1 MTSPASNWQPAGQDP
16 FRDGEMAVKVQQMG
30 LKVHYTFDKL
40 DQTRCLAR
48 LPQLIQV
55 QTLYLDEKT
64 TVGIVDLSLCL
75 NAVAQGS
82 PELINACTN
91 PNSTIDYA
99 VYVHDYSEPEAPLV
113 GHGMLSG
120 LVKSQDADGTDNLA
134 MVTGL
139 VTRNMLAMFG
149 KGVSHTLEVKMKFS
163 ESQKVPLITLRQTAT
178 MAASS
183 EIQPYIENALT
194 SAGNAEWAMLVQSN
208 PQLTAQ
214 LPHVPTPQQSH
225 IPSIETTSR
234 GQSPSVVPSRVASP
248 AVASRLSRQNSFSL
262 PTQRQLSRQGTPVDT
277 PTSIQQKPT
286 AEGATPIDTTAN
298 RPPSR
303 TSRKRGTTGRP
314 RGRPRKN
321 PTPSEPNGNT
331 SGYEEGTDD
340 DPPLKRRATTMAVA
354 KTVNSPFSSVPES
367 LRVAASTSGSIRTFR
382 PVGTPEPSATGHL
395 QDVPR
400 APTPVPFGDNIR
412 PRVSG
417 SLRRTSTLNHEQSN
431 SQLSV
436 VQHEDA
442 RSPNE
447 LSVGAPTPLSEAS
460 TPDFGSSPPM
470 PRTAQYLQHSS
481 PTPSSPILP
490 PMPPST
496 NDSGFMSGG
505 LDDFPEDNRTTPRAS
520 SRKPANI
527 MCRDKLV
534 PVHVFR
540 AASGEPVDYKGS
552 ENSHAKRKRAGTLTP
567 GSNPAVMAA
576 GPPPP
581 RPHYPQQAPKMLLPR
596 LQPAPQLPDHTT
608 QSLLL
613 PVACNEPSSSHNGTP
628 NTPAQHRVEAHDS
641 DATPVQQ
648 HLHPQIPNDQRL
660 SQPSLEK
667 DSQGQSDAHV
677 EPLVETSQPDR
688 TNATTMPD
696 LNFDLT
702 TDLNM
707 FSVADESL
715 LALGDAISFDK
726 ALADIHAQQSQTP
739 LTDIM
744 EPLPV
749 TQATDIPK
757 EQRAQQPAVTPSAD
771 NIQQPLTKTSA
782 SRKPSKRK
790 VPSPSTS
797 TPHPTSFSEAP
808 CPPSDVAVL
817 LLPPAATTSPPTA
830 RFNKNYVK
838 KQAIKE
844 RLEQAI
850 QNGEMPPFCNNCGA
864 IETPTWRKVFVRE
877 CMGTPVYHEYSD
889 KPGRVT
895 AIEVTSRDDDQ
906 TPTGYR
912 LMKKALGPEDDKT
925 QWRDNLL
932 CNPCGIWLCKNN
944 KHRPKDRWEK
954 DAERLGQERRRRGTG
969 RAPVRKRKTASASFA
984 MNNMSNYPVP
994 TSESNIMT
1002 DPLAP
1007 NDNLSPIPEAQ
1018 VASRTVTANN
1028 TTMGISS
1035 IDAVLSNSGPTICQ
1049 SVNSAPSASDSATQ
1063 SQPST
1068 AAPTP
1073 ENEDFSGLGQTQRLL
1088 FPSQGNNNVKKDAT
1102 QIHNGTSQSSV
1113 ANTAPNQI
1121 DIDVQDR
1128 QPGNEN
1134 RIGAEEPAIKM
1145 LATSQPTLDD
1155 EIEALF
1161 SNGSPASTINS
1172 PFTPPPP
1179 ERSGVGFKTPSRPTP
1194 SHRPV
1199 TRSVSRSLRSE
1210 KSSQH
1215 SRTSPEAMPQT
1226 PSRTPKSSAISG
1238 LRVAESPSLRR
1249 SPRINRISRESGRRV
1264 LSIGG
1269 KHVEASMN
1277 DIDAALAEF
1286 SRSINDDVSSR
1297 QQNGDGSTTT
1307 LESLT
1312 NQWSPNKDWNSIFDV
1327 DMLHSLPQEDLD
1339 LLTKSLE
1346 TSHGDAAV

>member
-1 MTSPASNWQPAGQDP
+1 MTSPASNWQPAGQVP
-16 FRDGEMAVKVQQMG
+16 FQDGEMTVKVQQMG

-40 DQTRCLAR
+40 EQSRCLAR

-64 TVGIVDLSLCL
+64 TVGVVDLSLCL
-75 NAVAQGS
+75 GAVAQGS

-99 VYVHDYSEPEAPLV
+99 VYVHDYSEPDAPLV

-120 LVKSQDADGTDNLA
+120 LVKSQDANGTDNLA

-183 EIQPYIENALT
+183 EIQPSIENTLT
-194 SAGNAEWAMLVQSN
+194 STGNAEWAMLVQSN

-214 LPHVPTPQQSH
+214 LPHNLLPLAIYKMFLALLRRYPLAIIFALEFQAHFVARLPSTKNSPIVSYQSCNMKMH
-225 IPSIETTSR
+225 GHQT
-234 GQSPSVVPSRVASP
+234 
-248 AVASRLSRQNSFSL
+248 NSLQAPPLLF
-262 PTQRQLSRQGTPVDT
+262 
-277 PTSIQQKPT
+277 QKP
-286 AEGATPIDTTAN
+286 
-298 RPPSR
+298 
-303 TSRKRGTTGRP
+303 
-314 RGRPRKN
+314 
-321 PTPSEPNGNT
+321 
-331 SGYEEGTDD
+331 
-340 DPPLKRRATTMAVA
+340 
-354 KTVNSPFSSVPES
+354 
-367 LRVAASTSGSIRTFR
+367 
-382 PVGTPEPSATGHL
+382 
-395 QDVPR
+395 
-400 APTPVPFGDNIR
+400 
-412 PRVSG
+412 
-417 SLRRTSTLNHEQSN
+417 
-431 SQLSV
+431 
-436 VQHEDA
+436 
-442 RSPNE
+442 
-447 LSVGAPTPLSEAS
+447 
-460 TPDFGSSPPM
+460 
-470 PRTAQYLQHSS
+470 
-481 PTPSSPILP
+481 
-490 PMPPST
+490 
-496 NDSGFMSGG
+496 
-505 LDDFPEDNRTTPRAS
+505 
-520 SRKPANI
+520 
-527 MCRDKLV
+527 
-534 PVHVFR
+534 
-540 AASGEPVDYKGS
+540 
-552 ENSHAKRKRAGTLTP
+552 
-567 GSNPAVMAA
+567 
-576 GPPPP
+576 
-581 RPHYPQQAPKMLLPR
+581 
-596 LQPAPQLPDHTT
+596 
-608 QSLLL
+608 
-613 PVACNEPSSSHNGTP
+613 
-628 NTPAQHRVEAHDS
+628 RVEAHDS

-648 HLHPQIPNDQRL
+648 QLHPQIPNGQLL

-667 DSQGQSDAHV
+667 DIQVQSNTHV
-677 EPLVETSQPDR
+677 QPLVETSQSDH

-702 TDLNM
+702 TDINM

-749 TQATDIPK
+749 TQPTDIPK
-757 EQRAQQPAVTPSAD
+757 EQQVQQPAVTPNAD

-782 SRKPSKRK
+782 SRRPSKRK
-790 VPSPSTS
+790 APSPSTS

-808 CPPSDVAVL
+808 CPPSDVATL
-817 LLPPAATTSPPTA
+817 LLPLAATTSPPTA

-877 CMGTPVYHEYSD
+877 CTGTPVYHEYSD

-906 TPTGYR
+906 NPTGYR

-1007 NDNLSPIPEAQ
+1007 NDNLSPIQEAQ

-1035 IDAVLSNSGPTICQ
+1035 IDA
-1049 SVNSAPSASDSATQ
+1049 
-1063 SQPST
+1063 
-1068 AAPTP
+1068 
-1073 ENEDFSGLGQTQRLL
+1073 
-1088 FPSQGNNNVKKDAT
+1088 
-1102 QIHNGTSQSSV
+1102 
-1113 ANTAPNQI
+1113 
-1121 DIDVQDR
+1121 
-1128 QPGNEN
+1128 
-1134 RIGAEEPAIKM
+1134 
-1145 LATSQPTLDD
+1145 
-1155 EIEALF
+1155 
-1161 SNGSPASTINS
+1161 
-1172 PFTPPPP
+1172 
-1179 ERSGVGFKTPSRPTP
+1179 
-1194 SHRPV
+1194 
-1199 TRSVSRSLRSE
+1199 
-1210 KSSQH
+1210 
-1215 SRTSPEAMPQT
+1215 T
-1226 PSRTPKSSAISG
+1226 PSRTPRSSAISG

-1249 SPRINRISRESGRRV
+1249 SPRINRISRESGRKV

-1327 DMLHSLPQEDLD
+1327 DMLHTIAADLATFFPNAERLEPDIITELSSIMRLHELSVEDLFYKWESFCIKMECESANISLESVRSFKRDVQDALERSMRMQTSVAVTGSARRNVQSGGSAMGTPRAPVRTGDVFGMLEGLIQTPGSNKLSKTGGMAKRAFETPTVARIKSENQDGQDSPNSRSPNGTSTPSKFSDRQKSGDVLEVFGNASLPDPEYPIVPFPEARVKLAAGSDQKKVGYKPLAMKLSEVSEILDDRIDDFIEIISQNHGLD
-1339 LLTKSLE
+1339 LSVFGNPASQGTSEIVAVGRIANDSAEGRLNAASVVLE
-1346 TSHGDAAV
+1346 TSRRMGNGLRVPLNLKKLRGYSFFPGQIIAARGTNTSGNEFVVNHVLEIPSLPNAASTPEALEAHRQRLRGDPDAMDADDDPLPLNSMIASGPYTTDDSLAFEPLAELCKVAGDKMVDALILMGPFIDIDHPMIASGDFDLPEEASYDPDTATLSTAFKFMISPHLARLSNINPQITIVLIPSIRDAYQ